1 MPGRQANGG
10 QPKLRQGRRRR
21 AWAAAGVTLCLAV
34 TAAACGSSKKASTS
48 TTSSTVAGSGGST
61 ASSAGGVASVAGGFP
76 ADRCTKNKKAGKI
89 LFLTSF
95 DYAAAASIIDVV
107 VAKQKGWYDAVC
119 LDVQLQAGFS
129 TDNVAVVASNRAQMT
144 SLGSFSEVAVANSK
158 DAKLVAVAVEGK
170 TSIEE
175 LLVRNGRGVSQLT
188 DLSGKTVGIKGAI
201 PYSIRGMLAKA
212 GVKEPTLK
220 QVQVGFNPA
229 VLFETELDAL
239 PVYKSNEPGQLDAAG
254 YAGKYTVFDPRS
266 QNIPASFAVLTTSRS
281 FADQNPTAV
290 SDFLRATMKGF
301 EWAESNPDEAVQMTL
316 KLSDPKQ
323 GFTANGEKFRWATES
338 KLVRSTTPAG
348 KVVGAIDKDLL
359 TAEEDTLIQ
368 LGVLAKG
375 SVDVT
380 KAYDASFLDDVT
392 KNGQIVWYG

>member
-1 MPGRQANGG
+1 MPGRQINGWPAG
-10 QPKLRQGRRRR
+10 PLRGRRARV
-21 AWAAAGVTLCLAV
+21 AVAVGLSLALTAVACGSGKSTSKATTTTTAGSAGVT
-34 TAAACGSSKKASTS
+34 SS
-48 TTSSTVAGSGGST
+48 
-61 ASSAGGVASVAGGFP
+61 GVNAAGGFP

-107 VAKQKGWYDAVC
+107 VAKQKGWFDAVC

-175 LLVRNGRGVSQLT
+175 LLVRNGRGVTQLT

-201 PYSIRGMLAKA
+201 PYSIRAMLAKA
-212 GVKEPTLK
+212 GVKESTIK

-254 YAGKYTVFDPRS
+254 YAGKYTVFDPKS
-266 QNIPASFAVLTTSRS
+266 QSIPASFAVLTTSRS

-290 SDFLRATMKGF
+290 SDFLRATIKGF
-301 EWAESNPDEAVQMTL
+301 EWAESNPDEAVQITL

-323 GFTANGEKFRWATES
+323 GFTANGEKFRWSTES

-368 LGVLAKG
+368 LGVVAKG
-375 SVDVT
+375 AVDVT

-392 KNGQIVWYG
+392 KGGQLVWYG